1 MTREIIKPFTIVT
14 ETKEKVMVND
24 KIKEEN
30 NDIKSDTIA
39 KFSLNF
45 NSLKIDISFSR
56 KRDERRSKRY

>member
-1 MTREIIKPFTIVT
+1 MTREIIKPFKIVT

>member
-14 ETKEKVMVND
+14 ETEEKVMIND